1 MDVVVWAQEAVFIH
15 ICIIVIVLDC
25 LGQVSCRRCKLGRA
39 PRTKE
44 TLPNFLK
51 WSRVTRYPLV
61 FRELTGGQR
70 TLEKLGVTAWY
81 QSLGIRLP
89 RA

>member
-25 LGQVSCRRCKLGRA
+25 LGPVSCRRCKLGRA

-70 TLEKLGVTAWY
+70 TPGKWGVTPNFKN
-81 QSLGIRLP
+81 S
-89 RA
+89 